1 VKKILSVLI
10 GLSLLC
16 ACAPVFADDASDVDK
31 MIKSSMDEVLS
42 ISKRK
47 DIKNVQK
54 RNELWKVVTR
64 TFDFN
69 AITELA
75 LGQFSSDSKADL
87 GQYADR
93 RFTKDQQNEFRE
105 LFTRHLSNTYLDRM
119 DLDNLN
125 VKIDLKPSEILE
137 PKKGIKR
144 AQVATII
151 NNKTP
156 IDYVLMNDGKNDWKV
171 YDVKVEGRSLVSAF
185 RSEYKNILIKN
196 KPTVLIQMLKDKIAQ
211 YDKTKKKS

>member
-1 VKKILSVLI
+1 VLI

-16 ACAPVFADDASDVDK
+16 AYVPAFADDASDVDK